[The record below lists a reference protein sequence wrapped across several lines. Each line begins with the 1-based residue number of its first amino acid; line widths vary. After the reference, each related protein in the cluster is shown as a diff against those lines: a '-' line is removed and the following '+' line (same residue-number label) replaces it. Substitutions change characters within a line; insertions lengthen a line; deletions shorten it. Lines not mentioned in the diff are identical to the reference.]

1 MIRDCRRCEC
11 TNGLRFDEAR
21 RQLGPLG
28 TSHDLVRLFASALDL
43 GSRQGCPCPHELRG
57 QSFGFRESRYES
69 ATHRLQIRE
78 GFAVE
83 IQHGGASSVRKRDHG
98 ATACER
104 RAVHEV
110 FEPCERHSKAVT
122 RLDQP
127 KLAAK
132 RRSPR
137 TRERMRRCFE
147 LAQDGTHVAQRARNR
162 TLSNALG
169 TLDQS
174 LDAAHDGCEYT
185 RRVSVV
191 PTTIST
197 EASYRTLLTLAV
209 GGMGQVDLAVRRE
222 GNFER
227 LFAIKRLRPELSS
240 DADVRSMFLDETR
253 IAGLIRHPNVVS
265 IVDVGEDETGPLAV
279 MEFVDGISVAE
290 LLAEKEVHP
299 LPLDLA
305 LRIALQVAEGLHAAH
320 ELRAS
325 DGSPLE
331 LVHRDVSPQNILL
344 GFDGIARVT
353 DFGVA
358 KALGR
363 ISQTSTGV
371 LKGKLGYISPEQLR
385 FEEPD
390 RRADLFA
397 LGVVLFELLT
407 GQRLYRSQESMDG
420 PRRILTEPP
429 PDLADYRDDA
439 EPELVALLFELL
451 AKQREARPESA
462 KQVARRIESI
472 LATLLHSSTQVDTS
486 EFLEEHFADRRS
498 ELEDRIHLARSRPI
512 SRRPRPRSLASR
524 AWPWAALVGVAM
536 VAGAA
541 GFWLLRPNDPVAD
554 VEASEGNPAPSLP
567 EAAVVAETL
576 PVVAA
581 PPPSGSMKP
590 AKRVQTKKPTKGGV
604 PMWENY

>member
-1 MIRDCRRCEC
+1 
-11 TNGLRFDEAR
+11 
-21 RQLGPLG
+21 
-28 TSHDLVRLFASALDL
+28 
-43 GSRQGCPCPHELRG
+43 
-57 QSFGFRESRYES
+57 
-69 ATHRLQIRE
+69 
-78 GFAVE
+78 
-83 IQHGGASSVRKRDHG
+83 
-98 ATACER
+98 
-104 RAVHEV
+104 
-110 FEPCERHSKAVT
+110 
-122 RLDQP
+122 
-127 KLAAK
+127 
-132 RRSPR
+132 
-137 TRERMRRCFE
+137 
-147 LAQDGTHVAQRARNR
+147 
-162 TLSNALG
+162 
-169 TLDQS
+169 
-174 LDAAHDGCEYT
+174 
-185 RRVSVV
+185 VSVV

-240 DADVRSMFLDETR
+240 DAEVRSMFIDETR

-290 LLAEKEVHP
+290 LVAKKEVHP

-363 ISQTSTGV
+363 VSQTSTGV

-420 PRRILTEPP
+420 PRRILTEAP

-451 AKQREARPESA
+451 AKQREARPDTA

-472 LATLLHSSTQVDTS
+472 LAALTQSSTLTETTD
-486 EFLEEHFADRRS
+486 FLAEHFADRRS
-498 ELEDRIHLARSRPI
+498 ELQDRIHLAQQSPI
-512 SRRPRPRSLASR
+512 SRRPRARSPASR
-524 AWPWAALVGVAM
+524 ALPILALVGVALI
-536 VAGAA
+536 AGVA
-541 GFWLLRPNDPVAD
+541 GFWLLRPSSDPAAD
-554 VEASEGNPAPSLP
+554 VEASEENPATAAVPNLP
-567 EAAVVAETL
+567 DAAVVAEAL

-581 PPPSGSMKP
+581 PSPSGSAKP
-590 AKRVQTKKPTKGGV
+590 AKRVQTKKQTKGV

>member
-1 MIRDCRRCEC
+1 
-11 TNGLRFDEAR
+11 
-21 RQLGPLG
+21 
-28 TSHDLVRLFASALDL
+28 
-43 GSRQGCPCPHELRG
+43 
-57 QSFGFRESRYES
+57 
-69 ATHRLQIRE
+69 
-78 GFAVE
+78 
-83 IQHGGASSVRKRDHG
+83 
-98 ATACER
+98 
-104 RAVHEV
+104 
-110 FEPCERHSKAVT
+110 
-122 RLDQP
+122 
-127 KLAAK
+127 
-132 RRSPR
+132 
-137 TRERMRRCFE
+137 
-147 LAQDGTHVAQRARNR
+147 
-162 TLSNALG
+162 
-169 TLDQS
+169 
-174 LDAAHDGCEYT
+174 
-185 RRVSVV
+185 VSVV

-222 GNFER
+222 GSFER

-240 DADVRSMFLDETR
+240 DAEVRSMFLDETR
-253 IAGLIRHPNVVS
+253 IAGLLRHPNVVS
-265 IVDVGEDETGPLAV
+265 IVDVGEDESGPLAV

-290 LLAEKEVHP
+290 LLAKKDVHP

-320 ELRAS
+320 ELHSA
-325 DGSPLE
+325 DGAPLE

-363 ISQTSTGV
+363 TSQTSTGV

-420 PRRILTEPP
+420 PRRILTEAP

-451 AKQREARPESA
+451 AKQREARPQNA
-462 KQVARRIESI
+462 NVVARRIEGI
-472 LATLLHSSTQVDTS
+472 LAGLTQSNATVQTS
-486 EFLEEHFADRRS
+486 EFLAEHFAEHRS
-498 ELEDRIHLARSRPI
+498 ELRERIRLARSRPL
-512 SRRPRPRSLASR
+512 SRRPRARSLLSR
-524 AWPWAALVGVAM
+524 GWLWGALVAFATI
-536 VAGAA
+536 AGAA
-541 GFWLLRPNDPVAD
+541 GFWLIRSNGDEAAD
-554 VEASEGNPAPSLP
+554 VEPGEGTP
-567 EAAVVAETL
+567 T
-576 PVVAA
+576 VAA
-581 PPPSGSMKP
+581 PPPVVDAATVVEVLPVVVPPPPSGSVKP
-590 AKRVQTKKPTKGGV
+590 VKRVQAKKQTNAGV

>member
-1 MIRDCRRCEC
+1 M
-11 TNGLRFDEAR
+11 
-21 RQLGPLG
+21 
-28 TSHDLVRLFASALDL
+28 
-43 GSRQGCPCPHELRG
+43 
-57 QSFGFRESRYES
+57 
-69 ATHRLQIRE
+69 
-78 GFAVE
+78 
-83 IQHGGASSVRKRDHG
+83 
-98 ATACER
+98 
-104 RAVHEV
+104 
-110 FEPCERHSKAVT
+110 
-122 RLDQP
+122 
-127 KLAAK
+127 
-132 RRSPR
+132 
-137 TRERMRRCFE
+137 
-147 LAQDGTHVAQRARNR
+147 
-162 TLSNALG
+162 
-169 TLDQS
+169 
-174 LDAAHDGCEYT
+174 
-185 RRVSVV
+185 SVV

-240 DADVRSMFLDETR
+240 DAEVRSMFLDETR
-253 IAGLIRHPNVVS
+253 IAGLVRHPNVVS
-265 IVDVGEDETGPLAV
+265 IVDVGEDESGPLAV

-290 LLAEKEVHP
+290 LLAKSDVHP

-320 ELRAS
+320 ELHSA
-325 DGSPLE
+325 DGTPLE

-420 PRRILTEPP
+420 PRRILTEAP

-451 AKQREARPESA
+451 AKQREARPENA
-462 KQVARRIESI
+462 KVVARRIEGI
-472 LATLLHSSTQVDTS
+472 LATLTQSNATVETTD
-486 EFLEEHFADRRS
+486 FLAEHFQDRRV
-498 ELEDRIHLARSRPI
+498 ELQARIRDARSRPL
-512 SRRPRPRSLASR
+512 SRRPRGRSLPSR
-524 AWPWAALVGVAM
+524 RWLWAALAGFAAL
-536 VAGAA
+536 AGAA
-541 GFWLLRPNDPVAD
+541 GFLLLRPKADDTVD
-554 VEASEGNPAPSLP
+554 VEAGESTPSAIAALP
-567 EAAVVAETL
+567 TTNDAAVVAEAL
-576 PVVAA
+576 PAAVAA
-581 PPPSGSMKP
+581 PPPSGSVKP
-590 AKRVQTKKPTKGGV
+590 VKRVQSKKQTKGGM